1 MFFNKKKIILIY
13 LLILL
18 PEISTANIKENIIY
32 NLQNTQNLILILS
45 KMLTE
50 KLKLETVP

>member
-32 NLQNTQNLILILS
+32 NLQNTQNLILILN